1 MTAIREGDKLFV
13 RVTGYSRYRVFP
25 YTDHDFFATIGSI
38 QVSFATDGNAKATQ
52 MIRHENGKDDVMNR
66 EQ

>member
-1 MTAIREGDKLFV
+1 MI
-13 RVTGYSRYRVFP
+13 
-25 YTDHDFFATIGSI
+25 FFATIGSI
-38 QVSFATDGNAKATQ
+38 QVSFAGDGKAKAVQ